1 MKNYGKYEIEIKY
14 DGKWPCLCSGRL
26 IVTIDGK
33 EWDFGKYVLV
43 SGGSVYFKDDWEEV
57 IEHGEWDI
65 EDDSFP
71 DGFFK
76 EYSSDMK
83 AIVIEAVNDN
93 VPKGCCGGCL

>member
-43 SGGSVYFKDDWEEV
+43 SGGSVWY
-57 IEHGEWDI
+57 GECEDIVKQGDWDI
-65 EDDSFP
+65 EDESFP

-83 AIVIEAVNDN
+83 TLVIEAVNDN